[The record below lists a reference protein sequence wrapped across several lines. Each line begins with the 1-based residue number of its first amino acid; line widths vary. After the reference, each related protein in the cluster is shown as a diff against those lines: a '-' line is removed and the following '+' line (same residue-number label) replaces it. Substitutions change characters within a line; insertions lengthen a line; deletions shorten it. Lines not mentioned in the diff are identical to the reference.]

1 MQYDTDRLFGDYSGE
16 DMIVDEQS
24 FRVDQEGVDI
34 NATQMAQVREIIAN
48 QMWNNYHRW
57 LITITLYFVGGWCI
71 FLYLFYLYVLAAWQ
85 IEI

>member
-16 DMIVDEQS
+16 DMIVEEQS

-48 QMWNNYHRW
+48 QMWNNYHR
-57 LITITLYFVGGWCI
+57 
-71 FLYLFYLYVLAAWQ
+71 
-85 IEI
+85 